1 MAAAIPRPLI
11 QANLRGKVHYPPTVP
26 AMLPTTADVATGL
39 KLYQDVYM
47 LLRESHCNL
56 AVPDGG
62 YQSDI
67 I

>member
-1 MAAAIPRPLI
+1 MAAAIPRPI
-11 QANLRGKVHYPPTVP
+11 IRPNLRGKVHYPSTVP
-26 AMLPTTADVATGL
+26 VTPPTTADVATGL

-62 YQSDI
+62 Y
-67 I
+67 